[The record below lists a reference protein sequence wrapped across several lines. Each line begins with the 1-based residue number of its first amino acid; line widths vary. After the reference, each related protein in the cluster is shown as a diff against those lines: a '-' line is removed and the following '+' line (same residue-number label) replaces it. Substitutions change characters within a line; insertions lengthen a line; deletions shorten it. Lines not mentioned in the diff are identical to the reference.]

1 MQSQCVVQIE
11 SKSIVAA
18 PIHDALGVRTTRVR
32 RRVSKSPPIMPADL
46 DPQRGNLS
54 TDTGNNRSV
63 VDTQQQ
69 TVLRGRLPRP
79 GAAAAAAAAPARL
92 TAGNE
97 Y

>member
-1 MQSQCVVQIE
+1 
-11 SKSIVAA
+11 
-18 PIHDALGVRTTRVR
+18 
-32 RRVSKSPPIMPADL
+32 MPADL
-46 DPQRGNLS
+46 DPQRCNLS

-79 GAAAAAAAAPARL
+79 GAAAAAAAAAPARPL